1 MGQEATV
8 RTRDGT
14 RDWFTIG
21 KGVRQRCM
29 LSPCLFNFYVEY
41 FMRNAWLE
49 ELQDG
54 IKIVERNINNLRYA
68 SDTILK
74 AEREMELESLLMR

>member
-1 MGQEATV
+1 
-8 RTRDGT
+8 
-14 RDWFTIG
+14 
-21 KGVRQRCM
+21 M
-29 LSPCLFNFYVEY
+29 LSPCLFNFYAEY

-74 AEREMELESLLMR
+74 AEREMELESLLMRWVKKLAETQHEKKTKIIASDPIT